1 MKKIILCLSLFIV
14 TNAFAEMNDDVKF
27 LQTRWA
33 EIKYSSSSDSKQTEY
48 DQLLEKANS
57 LIAANKNN
65 PEFLIWHGIVESS
78 YAGSLNAINPFALK
92 FVFNAKDS
100 LEKAIEINPQALS
113 GSAYTSMAVLYAKVP
128 GFPLGFGD
136 SDKAEDF
143 FRKSLEINPEG
154 IDPNFLYAEF
164 LFDEDRKD
172 EAKKYLQKA
181 LEAQP
186 RPGREVADAGRM
198 NEVKELLRKIK

>member
-1 MKKIILCLSLFIV
+1 MLELSIQSSKILRMASTRSLAS
-14 TNAFAEMNDDVKF
+14 TLK
-27 LQTRWA
+27 R
-33 EIKYSSSSDSKQTEY
+33 
-48 DQLLEKANS
+48 
-57 LIAANKNN
+57 
-65 PEFLIWHGIVESS
+65 
-78 YAGSLNAINPFALK
+78 LNAINPFALK

-100 LEKAIEINPQALS
+100 LEKAIDINPQALS
-113 GSAYTSMAVLYAKVP
+113 GSAYTSLAVLYAKVP

-198 NEVKELLRKIK
+198 NEVKELLKKIK